1 MKITFRSLP
10 RSVLTGVTTAAVV
23 GVMAVTSAMAGDYPS
38 KPITLVAPYGAGGA
52 SDMAARTMASVLPS
66 YVGQPVMVV
75 NRTGAGGVTGSAYV
89 SKSRPDGY
97 TLLLARIGSQS
108 VSPAMKANIPYKYD
122 DFTMLAVIELNP
134 VICATAASKPYK
146 TMADFVAAVKAKP
159 GELSFSSAGVGT
171 LLHVAVPMVLKEMGV
186 KDVNNAVNHVPYKGG
201 GNAATAAVG
210 GHVDMVCTNSSALAS
225 HIAGGKLRAL
235 MITTKER
242 QAVAP
247 EAPTARELG
256 FPNLELLVG
265 WSGIFG
271 PPGMAPAEAKFLREA
286 LQKVK
291 KDKAWNKFTKA
302 LGSVPYI
309 LNGADTKN
317 FVDGQYNAFKTLVDD
332 LGMRIE

>member
-1 MKITFRSLP
+1 MISSTKITTSLVAGAAAIAIMSAVP
-10 RSVLTGVTTAAVV
+10 HTAAN
-23 GVMAVTSAMAGDYPS
+23 AAEYPS

-52 SDMAARTMASVLPS
+52 SDMASRTMAAVMPK
-66 YVGQPVMVV
+66 YIDQPVMVI
-75 NRTGAGGVTGSAYV
+75 NRTGAGGVTGSTFV
-89 SKSRPDGY
+89 NKSKPDGY

-134 VICATAASKPYK
+134 VICATASSKPYK
-146 TMADFVAAVKAKP
+146 TMKEFIDAVKAKP

-171 LLHVAVPMVLKEMGV
+171 LLHVAVPLVLRAMGV
-186 KDVNNAVNHVPYKGG
+186 NNPKDAMNHIPYKGG

-210 GHVDMVCTNSSALAS
+210 GHVDLVCTNSSALAS

-242 QAVAP
+242 QAVA
-247 EAPTARELG
+247 ENAPTARELG
-256 FPNLELLVG
+256 FPEIEVLVG
-265 WSGIFG
+265 WSGIYG
-271 PPGMAPAEAKFLREA
+271 PPGMDPKVVATLREA

-309 LNGADTKN
+309 LDGLETKK
-317 FVDGQYNAFKTLVDD
+317 FVDGQFKAFSDLVND

>member
-1 MKITFRSLP
+1 MTSVTNLTRSLVT
-10 RSVLTGVTTAAVV
+10 SVAAFAFMSVAVTTVATA
-23 GVMAVTSAMAGDYPS
+23 DEYPS

-52 SDMAARTMASVLPS
+52 SDMASRTMASVLPN
-66 YVGQPVMVV
+66 YLGQPVMVV

-89 SKSRPDGY
+89 SKTKPDGY

-134 VICATAASKPYK
+134 VICATASSKPYK
-146 TMADFVAAVKAKP
+146 TMQELVDAVKAKP
-159 GELSFSSAGVGT
+159 GELSYSSAGVGSM
-171 LLHVAVPMVLKEMGV
+171 LHVAVPLVLKMMGV
-186 KDVNNAVNHVPYKGG
+186 KNPKEAMNHIPYKGG

-210 GHVDMVCTNSSALAS
+210 GHVDLVCTNSSALAS

-247 EAPTARELG
+247 DAPTARELG
-256 FPNLELLVG
+256 FPEIEVLVG
-265 WSGIFG
+265 WSGIYG
-271 PPGMAPAEAKFLREA
+271 PPGMDAAVIDKLRDA

-309 LNGADTKN
+309 LDGPDTKK
-317 FVDGQYNAFKTLVDD
+317 FVDAQFNAFSTLVNE
-332 LGMRIE
+332 LGMKIE

>member
-1 MKITFRSLP
+1 MKRFRN
-10 RSVLTGVTTAAVV
+10 SVFMTSKLALAGLTMTCAATAAQ
-23 GVMAVTSAMAGDYPS
+23 AANYPK

-52 SDMAARTMASVLPS
+52 SDMASRTMASVLPK

-75 NRTGAGGVTGSAYV
+75 NRTGAGGVTGSTFV
-89 SKSRPDGY
+89 NKSKADGY

-108 VSPAMKANIPYKYD
+108 VSPAMKVNIPYKYD

-146 TMADFVAAVKAKP
+146 TMKDLIAAVKAKP
-159 GELSFSSAGVGT
+159 GELSYSSAGVGSM
-171 LLHVAVPMVLKEMGV
+171 LHVAVPLVLREMGV
-186 KDVNNAVNHVPYKGG
+186 KDPKNAMNHIPYKGG

-210 GHVDMVCTNSSALAS
+210 GHVDLVCTNSSALS
-225 HIAGGKLRAL
+225 GHIAGGKLRPL

-242 QAVAP
+242 QPVAP
-247 EAPTARELG
+247 TAPTARELG
-256 FPNLELLVG
+256 FPKVEVLVG
-265 WSGIFG
+265 WSGIYG
-271 PPGMAPAEAKFLREA
+271 PPGMDAATAGKLRDA
-286 LQKVK
+286 FQKVK

-309 LNGADTKN
+309 LDGPGTKK
-317 FVDGQYNAFKTLVDD
+317 FVDDQFNAFSSLVNE